1 MDIHLDAYDIAYS
14 DLGQDLL
21 GKVGAEVYG
30 EYIGQLS
37 WMTTEEYRRF
47 VARLAPTSDS
57 HVLEIGSGNGGAAV
71 YLAATTKARATGL
84 DNNEEGIRKAMA
96 LSKAKGLEDR
106 VEFRLGDATEA
117 LPFGDNTFDA
127 VFANDTFSLMP
138 DRAALL
144 RECHRVLRPGGRLLY
159 TDPMV
164 LVGIVTSDE
173 IEVRSWAGLSCLIP
187 SGENERL
194 IQAAGLELVSCEDL
208 TDSVISVAKRQAAA
222 FEKFRE
228 EVTSNLGEEI
238 YDGLVKS
245 TGMAQVLAEQKRL
258 IRLAFLSRKP
268 ASH

>member
-14 DLGQDLL
+14 DLGQELL
-21 GKVGAEVYG
+21 GKVGTEVYG

-47 VARLAPTSDS
+47 LARLAPTTDS

-71 YLAATTKARATGL
+71 YLATATKARATGL
-84 DNNEEGIRKAMA
+84 DNNEAGIRRAVA
-96 LSKAKGLEDR
+96 LSKAKGVEDR
-106 VEFRLGDATEA
+106 VEFRLGDAAGT
-117 LPFGDNTFDA
+117 LPFAGETFDA
-127 VFANDTFSLMP
+127 VFANDTFSLIP
-138 DRAALL
+138 DRAGLL

-187 SGENERL
+187 AGENERL
-194 IQAAGLELVSCEDL
+194 IQAASLELVSCEDL
-208 TDSVISVAKRQAAA
+208 TASVISVARRQAAA
-222 FEKFRE
+222 FEKFRDDI
-228 EVTSNLGEEI
+228 TSNLGEEI
-238 YDGLVKS
+238 YEGLVKS

-258 IRLAFLSRKP
+258 VRIAFLSRKP